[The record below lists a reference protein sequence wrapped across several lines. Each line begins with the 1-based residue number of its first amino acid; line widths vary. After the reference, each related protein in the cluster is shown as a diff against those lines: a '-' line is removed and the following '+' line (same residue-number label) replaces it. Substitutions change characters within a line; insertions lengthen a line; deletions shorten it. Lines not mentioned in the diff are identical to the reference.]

1 MMVSKTLFRTSPG
14 KLAPQTDAVNEAGG
28 VAYALEPRHALACYA
43 ATGCLSPTFYASAE
57 VQLDATL
64 GLCAKVEPEWI
75 AKTAVYARER
85 AVMKDLPALLTA
97 ALSVRSADLLRTVFS
112 RVIDSPKMLRNFV
125 QIVRSGA
132 VGRKSLGTVPKRLV
146 LRWLEERSDD
156 QLFNGSVG
164 NAPSLAD
171 ILKMVHPK
179 PATKSREA
187 LYRWLLGKEVPMDE
201 LPPSVAAFER
211 YKVAPKSAAV
221 PDVPFQMLTALP
233 LGRDEWAEIAR
244 RAPWQTTRMNL
255 NTFQRHGVFEVPG
268 VTEIVAARLRDPEL
282 IAKARVLP
290 YQLLTAFTS
299 ASAEL
304 PAEIRAALQDAM
316 EAAIRNVPQVAGKV
330 WIFPDVSGSMHS
342 PVTGFRKGA
351 TSAVRC
357 IDVASLVAAAVL
369 RKNPDAE
376 VVPFESN
383 VVQVALNPRDSV
395 MTNAQKLA
403 SLPAG
408 GTDCSAPLRLL
419 NERKAKGDLVVY
431 VSDNQ
436 SWIDSPWYGCH
447 GGSAT
452 ETMRQWE
459 AFKQRNP
466 AAKMLAI
473 DLQPYGTVQGKERED
488 IINVGGFSDQVFQV
502 IADVAAGHSS
512 AGHWVRQIE
521 SIDL

>member
-1 MMVSKTLFRTSPG
+1 MASKTLFRTSPG
-14 KLAPQTDAVNEAGG
+14 KLAPRTDAVNEAGG
-28 VAYALEPRHALACYA
+28 VAYAMEPRHALASYA
-43 ATGCLSPTFYASAE
+43 ATGCLSTTFYASAE
-57 VQLDATL
+57 MQLDAIL
-64 GLCAKVEPEWI
+64 GLCGQVEPEWI

-85 AVMKDLPALLTA
+85 AVMKDLPALLAA
-97 ALSVRSADLLRTVFS
+97 ALSVRSADLLRKVFP

-171 ILKMVHPK
+171 VLRMVHPK

-187 LYRWLLGKEVPMDE
+187 LYGWLLGREVAQDA
-201 LPPSVAAFER
+201 LPPVVTAFER
-211 YKVAPKSAAV
+211 YKADPWRTAV

-255 NTFQRHGVFEVPG
+255 NTFQRHGVFDVPG
-268 VTEIVAARLRDPEL
+268 VTGIVTGRLRNPEL

-290 YQLLTAFTS
+290 YQLLVAYVS
-299 ASAEL
+299 ASADL
-304 PAEIRAALQDAM
+304 PAAVRLALQDAM
-316 EAAIRNVPQVAGKV
+316 EVAIQNVPRVEGKV
-330 WIFPDVSGSMHS
+330 WVCPDVSGSMRS
-342 PVTGFRKGA
+342 PVTGLRPGA

-357 IDVASLVAAAVL
+357 IDVAALVAAAIL

-376 VVPFESN
+376 IVPFESN
-383 VVQVALNPRDSV
+383 VVQVRLNPRDSV
-395 MTNAQKLA
+395 MKNAQKLA
-403 SLPAG
+403 ALPAG
-408 GTDCSAPLRLL
+408 GTNCSAPLRHL
-419 NERKAKGDLVVY
+419 NERREKGDLVVY
-431 VSDNQ
+431 VSDNE
-436 SWIDSPWYGCH
+436 SWIDTPWYGRF

-466 AAKMLAI
+466 AAKMVAI
-473 DLQPYGTVQGKERED
+473 DLQPNATVQAKERED
-488 IINVGGFSDQVFQV
+488 VVNVGGFSDQVFQV
-502 IADVAAGHSS
+502 IADVAAGRST